1 MGTADFTFAA
11 GAFTAPQS
19 PAGRYAAPEVKIGPM
34 ISELSTSRETKNFSE
49 RNQLPQIFSSRDV
62 IVPPTSNA
70 VGLVQEEF
78 PVAQRRFGVL
88 VDGNDDR
95 LDMVVAPTFARS

>member
-1 MGTADFTFAA
+1 
-11 GAFTAPQS
+11 
-19 PAGRYAAPEVKIGPM
+19 
-34 ISELSTSRETKNFSE
+34 
-49 RNQLPQIFSSRDV
+49 V
-62 IVPPTSNA
+62 IVPPASNA
-70 VGLVQEEF
+70 VGLVQEVF

>member
-1 MGTADFTFAA
+1 
-11 GAFTAPQS
+11 
-19 PAGRYAAPEVKIGPM
+19 
-34 ISELSTSRETKNFSE
+34 
-49 RNQLPQIFSSRDV
+49 V

-70 VGLVQEEF
+70 VGLVQEVF
-78 PVAQRRFGVL
+78 PVAQCRFGVL